1 MLPLDNDSKIVKFS
15 VSGNFDVGS
24 SNLSFG
30 FKTFLNND
38 LNEFT
43 FILFDSEG
51 NFYHVQMKK
60 KRYHS

>member
-1 MLPLDNDSKIVKFS
+1 MLTLHSDSKIVKFL

-43 FILFDSEG
+43 FILFDSEETYIM
-51 NFYHVQMKK
+51 F
-60 KRYHS
+60 R

>member
-1 MLPLDNDSKIVKFS
+1 MLPLDSDSKIVKFS

-51 NFYHVQMKK
+51 NFYHV
-60 KRYHS
+60 